1 MVKVTKSSM
10 TTRDIIRRA
19 GKNLRQAKAR
29 TILTSLAIG
38 VGAFTIALALAA
50 GNGGRNYTEEM
61 VSTSGDIYSLSV
73 YPKFDQAK
81 TTDELPEYG
90 AAKDEPAPA
99 AEGKLT
105 ASDTA
110 KLQKIDGV
118 ESIQP
123 MLSVEGDYV
132 TRGNGYK
139 KRIASLSVKV
149 DRTAMKLAAGAL
161 DNNMLHTGEAIV
173 PEGFLES
180 LGFADAQAA
189 IGQTIIVHIS
199 KQVADGA
206 PTAESRDVRL
216 KVVAVDRPSDT
227 VLYYQEAVRISPQD
241 SQTMYEYQYGAEA
254 SQQYYGLTVLVKQG
268 SDVKAV
274 QQAIKDAGYEVFS
287 LEDMREQLMTMIN
300 VAQWGLAG
308 FGALAVLASIFGII
322 NTQYISVLERTQQ
335 IGLMKALGARRRD
348 ISRLFR
354 YEAAWI
360 GLLGGGIGVVL
371 AFLVTLLN
379 PVVTSVLKLEEG
391 TRLLQ
396 MDWLFSGLLIVGL
409 MGVAIVSGYFPSRKA
424 ARLDPI
430 EALRT
435 E

>member
-1 MVKVTKSSM
+1 M
-10 TTRDIIRRA
+10 TIRDIARRA

-61 VSTSGDIYSLSV
+61 VSTSGDMYSLSV
-73 YPKFDQAK
+73 YPKFEQDRTA
-81 TTDELPEYG
+81 DELPEYG
-90 AAKDEPAPA
+90 TDSTASQTAAPVA
-99 AEGKLT
+99 GKLT
-105 ASDTA
+105 AHDTA
-110 KLQKIDGV
+110 KLQKLDGV
-118 ESIQP
+118 ESIRP
-123 MLSVEGDYV
+123 MLSVDGDYI
-132 TRGNGYK
+132 TRGGSFV
-139 KRIASLSVKV
+139 KRVAPLSVKV
-149 DRTAMKLAAGAL
+149 DRTAMKLAAGSL
-161 DNNMLHTGEAIV
+161 SDNMLRPGEAII

-180 LGFADAQAA
+180 FGFESAEAA
-189 IGQTIIVHIS
+189 IGQTIIVHLS
-199 KQVADGA
+199 QGGADSA
-206 PTAESRDVRL
+206 SAAASRDFAL
-216 KVVAVDRPSDT
+216 TVVAVDRPSDT
-227 VLYYQEAVRISPQD
+227 VLYYSEAVRISPED
-241 SQTMYEYQYGAEA
+241 SQAMYAYQHGAEA
-254 SQQYYGLTVLVKQG
+254 SQHYYGVTVLVEQG
-268 SDVKAV
+268 ADVATV

-287 LEDMREQLMTMIN
+287 LQDMREQLMTMIN

-360 GLLGGGIGVVL
+360 GLLGGGIGVGL

-379 PVVTSVLKLEEG
+379 PVVTGALKLEEG

-396 MDWLFSGLLIVGL
+396 MDWLLSGLLLVGL
-409 MGVAIVSGYFPSRKA
+409 MAIAIASGYFPSRKA